1 MALLTVRNLTI
12 SLDAKNALVK
22 AINFHVESGETLAI
36 VGESGSG
43 KSLSLLAVLGLLPAE
58 MQVQGEI
65 VFNGMTLHNFS
76 PRQKRRI
83 RGAQMG
89 YVSQDPLSNLHP
101 LKSVGRQIEEAIL
114 AHQRIGRKALRQRV
128 CALLEDVGIRDAAR
142 RYHDKPAKFSGGMR
156 QRVMIAIAIALNP
169 SLIIADEPTTALD
182 ATVQAS
188 IIQLLKRL
196 QKQHGCALVFIS
208 HNLRVVADIADRV
221 IVMQHG
227 NIVEQGEKQQL
238 FHHPQQDYTRALL
251 QAGWHQHES
260 SPPPPMIAPLLTVD
274 ALSRSYPRPGY
285 FWSRRP
291 TVQVLND
298 ISFTLH
304 QGEILGLV
312 GESGSGKTTLGKIM
326 VGLDS
331 PQSGSIHLAG
341 NLWAGPD
348 IAKPGSR
355 HPLRHAVQ
363 MVFQDPY
370 SSLNPRRKIGD
381 ILAEPLQMTAYRQQ
395 EKMLSARELRHAV
408 SSLLARVEL
417 AAEVMDRYPSQ
428 LSGGQRQRVVIAR
441 ALAMKPRVIV
451 ADEAVSALDITTQH
465 RIIQLFSRLRMETG
479 LSILF
484 ISHDMDAVA
493 ALCDRILVL
502 EAGRIVEQGSP
513 EQIFQHPQHPWT
525 RRLLDAIPGSKN
537 PFDKGGRYEPAVA

>member
-12 SLDAKNALVK
+12 SLNTEHSLVR
-22 AINFHVESGETLAI
+22 AIDFHVEPGETLAI

-65 VFNGMTLHNFS
+65 VFKGMALHEFNA
-76 PRQKRRI
+76 RQKRQI
-83 RGAQMG
+83 RGAQIG
-89 YVSQDPLSNLHP
+89 YISQDPLSNLHP

-114 AHQRIGRKALRQRV
+114 AHKSVGRKALRQRV
-128 CALLEDVGIRDAAR
+128 LALLKDVGIRDAAR

-188 IIQLLKRL
+188 IIRLLKRL
-196 QKQHGCALVFIS
+196 QQQHGCALVFIS

-221 IVMQHG
+221 AVMQHG
-227 NIVEQGEKQQL
+227 SIVEQGEKQAL
-238 FHHPQQDYTRALL
+238 FHNPQQEYTRALL
-251 QAGWHQHES
+251 QAGWHQYPS
-260 SPPPPMIAPLLTVD
+260 SQRPPLDTPLLTV
-274 ALSRSYPRPGY
+274 ASVSRSYRLPSY
-285 FWSRRP
+285 FWSRKVP
-291 TVQVLND
+291 VPVLND

-304 QGEILGLV
+304 KGEILGLV
-312 GESGSGKTTLGKIM
+312 GESGSGKTTLGKMI

-331 PQSGSIHLAG
+331 PQSGTIDLAG
-341 NLWAGPD
+341 ERWAGPSL
-348 IAKPGSR
+348 ARPGHQ

-381 ILAEPLQMTAYRQQ
+381 ILAEPLQITARRERGKQ
-395 EKMLSARELRHAV
+395 LSATELHQAV
-408 SSLLARVEL
+408 ASLLTRVEL
-417 AAEVMDRYPSQ
+417 SPTLMQRYPSQ
-428 LSGGQRQRVVIAR
+428 LSGGQRQRIVIAR
-441 ALAMKPRVIV
+441 ALAMKPKVIV

-465 RIIQLFSRLRMETG
+465 RIIQLFSRLRAEVG

-484 ISHDMDAVA
+484 ISHDMDVVA

-502 EAGRIVEQGSP
+502 EAGKIIEQGSP
-513 EQIFQHPQHPWT
+513 EQIFQHPQQAWT
-525 RRLLDAIPGSKN
+525 RRLLEAIPGSKQ
-537 PFDKGGRYEPAVA
+537 PFNAGGHYEPAVA

>member
-12 SLDAKNALVK
+12 SLNCEHTLVRG
-22 AINFHVESGETLAI
+22 IDFHVEPGETLAI

-65 VFNGMTLHNFS
+65 IFNDMALHDFNA
-76 PRQKRRI
+76 RQKRQI
-83 RGAQMG
+83 RGAQIG

-101 LKSVGRQIEEAIL
+101 LKSVGLQIEEAIL
-114 AHQRIGRKALRQRV
+114 AHQRVGRKALRRRV
-128 CALLEDVGIRDAAR
+128 LTLLEDVGIRDAAR

-188 IIQLLKRL
+188 IIRLLKRL

-221 IVMQHG
+221 VVMQHG
-227 NIVEQGEKQQL
+227 NVVEQGEKQAL
-238 FHHPQQDYTRALL
+238 FHHPQQAYTRMLL

-260 SPPPPMIAPLLTVD
+260 SEHPAPGVPLLTVESV
-274 ALSRSYPRPGY
+274 SRRYPQPDF
-285 FWSRRP
+285 FWSRKP
-291 TVQVLND
+291 SVQVLND

-304 QGEILGLV
+304 KGEILGLV
-312 GESGSGKTTLGKIM
+312 GESGSGKTTLGKMI

-331 PQSGSIHLAG
+331 PQSGTINLANMPWG
-341 NLWAGPD
+341 GPD
-348 IAKPGSR
+348 IPRPGPH

-381 ILAEPLQMTAYRQQ
+381 ILAEPLQITAYREQGTLLPPSELQQ
-395 EKMLSARELRHAV
+395 AV
-408 SSLLARVEL
+408 SGLLTRVEL
-417 AAEVMDRYPSQ
+417 TPELMKRYPSQ

-441 ALAMKPRVIV
+441 ALAMKPQVIV

-465 RIIQLFSRLRMETG
+465 RIIQLFSRLRAESG
-479 LSILF
+479 LAILF
-484 ISHDMDAVA
+484 ISHDMDVVA

-502 EAGRIVEQGSP
+502 EAGKIIEQGSP
-513 EQIFQHPQHPWT
+513 QQIFQNPQHPWT
-525 RRLLDAIPGSKN
+525 RRLLDAIPGTRPSFN
-537 PFDKGGRYEPAVA
+537 QGGNYESAVA